1 MKPGASRHPS
11 SPALARSGRGAVRMA
26 HRLDDTRSGAVTDES
41 TVAVPE
47 DEDVAARIP
56 LLRRRRSCW
65 RWWLRSHRSEYG
77 GAGGTS
83 RARERRS
90 GSQLTCMGFFLSS
103 GCFLGF
109 AHRSGPPRRASIP
122 VLALE
127 AQPPTGLPSRPTCR
141 GAGPLQVLKTRGFVG
156 DSRQAGPVRPVYNAD
171 QPITALKGTG
181 IP

>member
-1 MKPGASRHPS
+1 
-11 SPALARSGRGAVRMA
+11 MA

-47 DEDVAARIP
+47 DEEVAARIP

-90 GSQLTCMGFFLSS
+90 GSQLTRWWRKRDSLIGAKLSLIARFNS
-103 GCFLGF
+103 L
-109 AHRSGPPRRASIP
+109 
-122 VLALE
+122 
-127 AQPPTGLPSRPTCR
+127 
-141 GAGPLQVLKTRGFVG
+141 
-156 DSRQAGPVRPVYNAD
+156 
-171 QPITALKGTG
+171 
-181 IP
+181 